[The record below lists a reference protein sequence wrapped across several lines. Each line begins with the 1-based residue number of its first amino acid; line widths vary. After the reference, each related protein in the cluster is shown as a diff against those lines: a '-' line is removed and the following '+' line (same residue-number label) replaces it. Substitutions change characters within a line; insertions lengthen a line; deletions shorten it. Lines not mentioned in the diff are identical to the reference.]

1 MYAPAYIGRVL
12 VFMQVFFEIFSL
24 LQALKQ
30 QMVPTTA
37 PKSEKSRPQDVKK
50 PCVAAATHGSSKR

>member
-1 MYAPAYIGRVL
+1 MENCAMYAPAYIGRVL

-37 PKSEKSRPQDVKK
+37 PKSEKSRPQDVK
-50 PCVAAATHGSSKR
+50 